1 MRDRVAQHVHEHL
14 GQALED
20 DAVEL
25 GLGPDDRQLD
35 LLACGDRHVAH
46 GARERPGDRRERQ
59 RAHADRSVLQLV
71 QQAIADIELVGDALV
86 QARLRVER
94 VLQAAA
100 MGDRLA
106 HQVEQPVELV
116 GRDADRPTRLRWQ
129 RDGCGRRRGVAAGR
143 RLARSGVGVDGR
155 EGVATDER
163 GAAMLQLAQQI
174 GLALGV
180 PLHVGAQHVH
190 GTQQRLGDLGRED
203 AGPTRLLQHVLDGVG
218 QLRDVVETEN
228 PGRPLQRV
236 RVAEQQIDR
245 LAALGDAA
253 LAGEQHRHHRVEQ
266 LVRLVAEDR
275 EELGLVL
282 KHRRSPARPAHH
294 AR

>member
-14 GQALED
+14 GEALED

-25 GLGPDDRQLD
+25 GLGPDDRELD
-35 LLACGDRHVAH
+35 LLACGERHVAH
-46 GARERPGDRRERQ
+46 GAWERPGDRRERQ

-71 QQAIADIELVGDALV
+71 QQAIADVELVGDALV
-86 QARLRVER
+86 QARLRIKR

-116 GRDADRPTRLRWQ
+116 GGDADRPTW
-129 RDGCGRRRGVAAGR
+129 
-143 RLARSGVGVDGR
+143 
-155 EGVATDER
+155 
-163 GAAMLQLAQQI
+163 
-174 GLALGV
+174 
-180 PLHVGAQHVH
+180 
-190 GTQQRLGDLGRED
+190 
-203 AGPTRLLQHVLDGVG
+203 LLQHILDGVG

-236 RVAEQQIDR
+236 RVAEQQVDR
-245 LAALGDAA
+245 LAAVGDTA
-253 LAGEQHRHHRVEQ
+253 LTGEQHRHHRVEQ

-275 EELGLVL
+275 QELGLVL